1 MLQHHLHRSL
11 PDFWG
16 TLTCSAHGSIFSS
29 NGASGVP
36 GAVHNTLRRAQAPS
50 FVGRSFLVSYEVPLC
65 YALGF
70 ALLMRARPPGNDAR
84 ERRARGF
91 RHNAQMQLTDLS
103 SRVIPANEYRRERWR
118 NQLGW
123 TREILRLGDAD
134 GWALRLSIAEI
145 EQDAAFS
152 AFPGIDRELVL
163 LRGNGIRLTFGNR
176 DADVDTDTD
185 TGASSSANV
194 SANQTGTVAGATA
207 WKVDCPEAVGEE
219 SAGERA
225 GVREALSSA
234 EHLVANPA
242 DSGRCVDLLPPYQR
256 VRFSGEESVHA
267 VLLDGPTQ
275 DFNLMWRR
283 DLLQT
288 EVLHRPLVGIM
299 LFFADPC
306 SAWAIHLLAGQASF
320 GRDSGLPPLAVG
332 DTAWLSAATRT
343 RYVLDGGGE
352 LLAIRVSPQPE
363 H

>member
-1 MLQHHLHRSL
+1 MPYRA
-11 PDFWG
+11 
-16 TLTCSAHGSIFSS
+16 LT
-29 NGASGVP
+29 
-36 GAVHNTLRRAQAPS
+36 TLRRAQAPS
-50 FVGRSFLVSYEVPLC
+50 FVGCSFLVSYEVPLC

-70 ALLMRARPPGNDAR
+70 ALLMRGRPPGNDAR
-84 ERRARGF
+84 EHRARGF
-91 RHNAQMQLTDLS
+91 RHNAPMQLTDLS
-103 SRVIPANEYRRERWR
+103 SRVIPANEYRRERWG

-145 EQDAAFS
+145 EQDATFS

-185 TGASSSANV
+185 TDTSASSSANV
-194 SANQTGTVAGATA
+194 SANQTGTVAGAAA

-288 EVLHRPLVGIM
+288 EVLHRPLVGTM
-299 LFFADPC
+299 LFFADTG
-306 SAWAIHLLAGQASF
+306 SAWAIHLLAGQANF
-320 GRDSGLPPLAVG
+320 GRDSGLPPLAAG

-343 RYVLDGGGE
+343 RYLLDGGGE
-352 LLAIRVSPQPE
+352 LLAIRVSPLPE

>member
-1 MLQHHLHRSL
+1 MPYRA
-11 PDFWG
+11 
-16 TLTCSAHGSIFSS
+16 LT
-29 NGASGVP
+29 
-36 GAVHNTLRRAQAPS
+36 TLRRAQAPS
-50 FVGRSFLVSYEVPLC
+50 FVGRSFLVWYDGPLC

-70 ALLMRARPPGNDAR
+70 ALLMRGRPPGNDAR

-91 RHNAQMQLTDLS
+91 RHNAPMQLTDLS

-185 TGASSSANV
+185 TDTGASSSANV
-194 SANQTGTVAGATA
+194 SANQTGTVAGAAA
-207 WKVDCPEAVGEE
+207 WKVDCPAAVGEE

-256 VRFSGEESVHA
+256 VRFSGEEPVHA
-267 VLLDGPTQ
+267 VLLESPTQ

-288 EVLHRPLVGIM
+288 KVLHRPLVGTM
-299 LFFADPC
+299 LFFADPG

-320 GRDSGLPPLAVG
+320 GRDSGLPPLAAG

-352 LLAIRVSPQPE
+352 LLAIRVSPLPE